1 MKLKTRIFIAFF
13 TVILVPLALMAAIM
27 AGMIFFESERIR
39 EKYGIDIRNLTG
51 VNRTFVF
58 DLFFGV
64 VVVLVITALVLAI
77 WLYWEINTPIQR
89 LTAATRNIRDG
100 NLDFEIRAEKGAA
113 QEINELCE
121 AFEEMRKQLKRANEE
136 KVEYDAQN
144 RELISNISHDLR
156 TPITAVKGYCEG
168 LMDGVADTP
177 EKREKYIRTIYNKTN
192 EMDHLINELSFY
204 SKITTNRI
212 PYVFA
217 SIDVRAF
224 FDDAAES
231 ISDDLSAK
239 GISFS
244 YENEVPEGVTVV
256 ADAEQIERVISNELG
271 NAVKYMDKPEKRIAL
286 RVRES
291 GDEIEVALEDNGK
304 GIEAKN
310 LHNIYDRF
318 YRTDSSRNS
327 AKGGSGIGLSIV
339 KKIIE
344 DHGGRVWAAST
355 CGEGTTMYFSLRK
368 NYVKTPEEK

>member
-13 TVILVPLALMAAIM
+13 TVILVPLALMAAFF
-27 AGMIFFESERIR
+27 AGMIVFESERIR
-39 EKYGIDIRNLTG
+39 EKYGIDIRNLSG

-58 DLFFGV
+58 DMFFGV
-64 VVVLVITALVLAI
+64 AVVLVITALVLAI

-100 NLDFEIRAEKGAA
+100 NLDFEIKAEKGAA

-121 AFEEMRKQLKRANEE
+121 AFEEMRVQLKKANEE

-177 EKREKYIRTIYNKTN
+177 EKREKYIRTIYNKAI

-244 YENEVPEGVTVV
+244 YENEVPAGVTVV
-256 ADAEQIERVISNELG
+256 ADAEQIERVISNELS
-271 NAVKYMDKPEKRIAL
+271 NAVKYMDKPDKRIAL

-310 LHNIYDRF
+310 IHSIYDRF

-344 DHGGRVWAAST
+344 DHGGRVWASST
-355 CGEGTTMYFSLRK
+355 EGEGTTMYFSLRK

>member
-1 MKLKTRIFIAFF
+1 MKLKTKIFIAFF
-13 TVILVPLALMAAIM
+13 AVILVPVALMAAFS
-27 AGMIFFESERIR
+27 AGIIFFEAERIKD
-39 EKYGIDIRNLTG
+39 KYGIDVRNLTG
-51 VNRTFVF
+51 FDRTFVF
-58 DLFFGV
+58 DMFFGIIV
-64 VVVLVITALVLAI
+64 ILLITAVVLAI
-77 WLYWEINTPIQR
+77 WLYREINTPVQR
-89 LTAATRNIRDG
+89 LTAATRSIRDG
-100 NLDFEIRAEKGAA
+100 NLDFEIKTDKDAP

-121 AFEEMRKQLKRANEE
+121 AFEEMRLKLKSANEE
-136 KVEYDAQN
+136 KVAYDAQS

-217 SIDVRAF
+217 RVSVKDF
-224 FDDAAES
+224 FDDAADS
-231 ISDDLSAK
+231 IADDLSAK

-244 YENEVPEGVTVV
+244 YKNEVPEGVFVV
-256 ADAEQIERVISNELG
+256 ADAEQIERVISNEIS
-271 NAVKYMDKPEKRIAL
+271 NSVKYMDKPEKKIEL

-291 GDEIEVALEDNGK
+291 GDEIEIALKDNGK

-344 DHGGRVWAAST
+344 DHGGRVWASSVF
-355 CGEGTTMYFSLRK
+355 GEGTTMYFSLRK
-368 NYVKTPEEK
+368 SYEK